1 MMKSSN
7 QVRIQQAFTQ
17 QAPRPLAGK
26 TSDFTIE
33 LKTIVKIY
41 DRIYARLRT
50 EDFIRMAD
58 VSTSEQCS
66 QEINRKNLRLISQSV
81 KEPLLS
87 ASESRG
93 SSVSCWEMNKKEGEI
108 GVLPTP
114 LGQFFQI
121 HGSIFKPDPS
131 CDCGQA
137 SVVCITHCVFLFCI
151 RKDTLNGLFAL
162 CINSFAQLRL
172 ADALHLQKA

>member
-1 MMKSSN
+1 MSN
-7 QVRIQQAFTQ
+7 CTDFFQTVLTGELQKVSEI
-17 QAPRPLAGK
+17 K
-26 TSDFTIE
+26 THPPA
-33 LKTIVKIY
+33 KPV
-41 DRIYARLRT
+41 
-50 EDFIRMAD
+50 
-58 VSTSEQCS
+58 V
-66 QEINRKNLRLISQSV
+66 QSV

-93 SSVSCWEMNKKEGEI
+93 SSVSCWEMNKNEGEN

>member
-1 MMKSSN
+1 
-7 QVRIQQAFTQ
+7 
-17 QAPRPLAGK
+17 
-26 TSDFTIE
+26 
-33 LKTIVKIY
+33 
-41 DRIYARLRT
+41 
-50 EDFIRMAD
+50 MAD
-58 VSTSEQCS
+58 ASTSEQCS

-81 KEPLLS
+81 KEPVLS

-93 SSVSCWEMNKKEGEI
+93 SSVSCWEMNKNEGEN

-151 RKDTLNGLFAL
+151 RKDTLNPSFL
-162 CINSFAQLRL
+162 CILYTASPESFHRLRSSL
-172 ADALHLQKA
+172 QSKGSYILHPWPRTP